1 MVKMLNLL
9 LYYGQK
15 MNIKKVLVTGGNGFM
30 ARNLCPIL
38 QQAGYEVIT
47 TTRIPYASPFHNVV
61 TGDLE
66 KFQDWSSLFLNVDA
80 VIHLAARVHIMNDTA
95 QDPLAEFRR
104 ANCEATRCLAEAAQH
119 HGVKHFI
126 YLSSIHVNGNHS
138 SPDGFT
144 EQDQPQ
150 PQTPYAQSKFE
161 AETMLMQLCDEMT
174 LTRIRIPLVYGKGVK
189 GNFQS
194 LIKLCKLPIPLP
206 FKGCVDNRRS
216 FLFVENFCDFIK
228 ECLQSAR
235 PEGLYFV
242 ADDQRLSTADLMSQI
257 RTSLNQKPLLFMVPF
272 LEKML
277 PRSFAEKLTE
287 NMVVVNDKAKTSFN
301 WQPPFTTQQ
310 GLQKML
316 KED

>member
-1 MVKMLNLL
+1 
-9 LYYGQK
+9 
-15 MNIKKVLVTGGNGFM
+15 MNRQKVLVTGGNGFM

-47 TTRIPYASPFHNVV
+47 TTRTPYASQCHNVV

-66 KFQDWSSLFLNVDA
+66 KFQDWDSLFLNVDA

-104 ANCEATRCLAEAAQH
+104 ANCEATRCLAETAQN

-138 SPDGFT
+138 SSYGFT

-150 PQTPYAQSKFE
+150 PQTPYARSKFE
-161 AETMLMQLCDEMT
+161 AENMLMQLCGKMT

-194 LIKLCKLPIPLP
+194 LIKLCKLPVPLP
-206 FKGCVDNRRS
+206 FKGCVNNQRS

-228 ECLQSAR
+228 KCLQSTDTS
-235 PEGLYFV
+235 GLYFV
-242 ADDQRLSTADLMSQI
+242 ADDQRLSTADLISQI
-257 RTSLNQKPLLFMVPF
+257 RTSLDQKPLLFTVPF
-272 LEKML
+272 LETLL

-287 NMVVVNDKAKTSFN
+287 NMVVINTKAKTSFN
-301 WQPPFTTQQ
+301 WQPPYTTQE

-316 KED
+316 KDA